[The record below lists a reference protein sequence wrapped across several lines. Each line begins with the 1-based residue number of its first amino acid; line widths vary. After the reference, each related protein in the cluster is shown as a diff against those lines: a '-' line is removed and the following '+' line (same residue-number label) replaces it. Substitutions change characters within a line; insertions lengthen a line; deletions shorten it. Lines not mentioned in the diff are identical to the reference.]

1 MNEYDDILN
10 RIVEEFYNTGKVV
23 LNELDLPDELQL
35 HSSEEQKKLNKELVQ
50 NLIDAKRTDRLGSWE
65 SSKGNYENFL
75 NNVENLIDK
84 TEYENE
90 INNANDR
97 LKFIGNLLKHKETK
111 LEDTEFEKSIDN
123 LEDLEIGTKT
133 SKTLYNV
140 NTDKIIEI
148 FQSNECLYNELINNN
163 SKIREFIIK
172 HFDGEYCSKTDN
184 KCLKN
189 NNKFINHINKI
200 ELNEKDKK
208 SIIINLTQG
217 GTIYGR
223 DIKGLCEVDPMEIIN
238 SNITT
243 THSKESEVE
252 KSLPENSITKEVKDK
267 LNKSYTIIQNII
279 SEIEKNEVVK
289 QIPYFKNVYSDL
301 MSTIIIYT
309 KGAGENKS
317 LTTKVQKDI
326 EGSLNMIIY
335 DLYQLYLL
343 VQSFE
348 VYGDKEKKK
357 IKDIIENISNQIND
371 KEKLAENFFEI
382 RKIRNQ
388 KYEKSFACDG
398 YFEQTNGGNSP
409 KIIDVNNNNQYLT
422 ELITGAT
429 ETTFNA
435 KNIAS
440 TIYNL
445 INPQKITEKLEKHD
459 IKSNQV
465 IILENGT
472 TIPSESKI
480 EVKLTGRYSDYH
492 LSEFFGVYKNKP
504 LDEYT
509 DRYNQ
514 VITELKVMLEKDD
527 KGIIQKI
534 RDTTAGIFYENY
546 MYTPIGNVKIEWSD
560 MGQRATEK
568 RLSLRVTVEDES
580 LLSQW
585 TQQNG
590 NCNCEPFLRGVQC
603 SQNESTDRL
612 DNIIENFFD
621 TGKFVF

>member
-1 MNEYDDILN
+1 MNEYDNILN
-10 RIVEEFYNTGKVV
+10 RIVDEFYDTGKVV
-23 LNELDLPDELQL
+23 LNELDLTDELL
-35 HSSEEQKKLNKELVQ
+35 SYSSEQQTQLKRELSQ
-50 NLIDAKRTDRLGSWE
+50 NLITAKRTFQSASYK
-65 SSKGNYENFL
+65 SSKENYENFL

-90 INNANDR
+90 INIANER
-97 LKFIGNLLKHKETK
+97 LVFIGNLLKHKETE
-111 LEDTEFEKSIDN
+111 LENTEFEKSIDN

-133 SKTLYNV
+133 SKTLYDV

-172 HFDGEYCSKTDN
+172 HFKGEYCSKTDN
-184 KCLKN
+184 ICLKN

-208 SIIINLTQG
+208 SIIINLTRG
-217 GTIYGR
+217 GTMYVRKIQ
-223 DIKGLCEVDPMEIIN
+223 GLCEVDPMEIIN

-243 THSKESEVE
+243 THSKESGVE
-252 KSLPENSITKEVKDK
+252 KSLPENSITKEVKVK
-267 LNKSYTIIQNII
+267 LNKSYSIIQNII
-279 SEIEKNEVVK
+279 SEIEKNEVIK
-289 QIPYFKNVYSDL
+289 QIPSFKNVYSDL
-301 MSTIIIYT
+301 MRTITIYT

-326 EGSLNMIIY
+326 EGSLNMVIY

-357 IKDIIENISNQIND
+357 IKDIIENISKQIND
-371 KEKLAENFFEI
+371 KEKLSENFFKI
-382 RKIRNQ
+382 REIRNQ
-388 KYEKSFACDG
+388 KYEASFECNDKT
-398 YFEQTNGGNSP
+398 YFKKTKGGNNP
-409 KIIDVNNNNQYLT
+409 KIIDVTNNNQYLMK
-422 ELITGAT
+422 LIENGDEPYVIAT
-429 ETTFNA
+429 E
-435 KNIAS
+435 
-440 TIYNL
+440 IYNQ
-445 INPQKITEKLEKHD
+445 IDTKIIVKGLEKHD

-480 EVKLTGRYSDYH
+480 EVKLTSRYNNYH

-504 LDEYT
+504 LDEHT
-509 DRYNQ
+509 DTYNQ
-514 VITELKVMLEKDD
+514 VITELKVMLKKDD

-546 MYTPIGNVKIEWSD
+546 MYTPIENVKIEWSD

-568 RLSLRVTVEDES
+568 RLSIRVSVDKES

-585 TQQNG
+585 TRQNG

-621 TGKFVF
+621 TGKFVI